1 MSRNVVRFVAIGVLL
16 AGGGLAFRANRAQ
29 AASDTASL
37 VTKVLAAAGAEAA
50 LPAATP
56 ALPALETAVF
66 AGGCFWGVQAVFQ
79 HTKGVITARSGYSG
93 GDRSTAM
100 YEVVGTG
107 RTGHAEAVRVVFDP
121 SVVSYQTLMNIFF
134 TVAHDPTQ
142 VNMQG
147 PDHGPQYRS
156 AIFTNSD
163 EQLKA
168 TQAYISNLSNAK
180 VYNKPIATEVTAL
193 NGFYEAEKYHQDY
206 ATLHPNDM
214 YIVINDAPKVEN
226 LRKQFPA
233 LYRPTIK

>member
-1 MSRNVVRFVAIGVLL
+1 MSRNVTRFIALGVLL
-16 AGGGLAFRANRAQ
+16 AGGSLAFRANRAQ
-29 AASDTASL
+29 AASDSASL
-37 VTKVLAAAGAEAA
+37 VTKVLAAAGPEAA
-50 LPAATP
+50 LPAVTP
-56 ALPALETAVF
+56 VLPAQETAVF

-93 GDRSTAM
+93 GERGTAM
-100 YEVVGTG
+100 YEAVGTG
-107 RTGHAEAVRVVFDP
+107 QTGHAEAVQVVFDP

-134 TVAHDPTQ
+134 TVVHDPTQ

-147 PDHGPQYRS
+147 PDHGTQYRS
-156 AIFTNSD
+156 AIFTNSP

-168 TQAYISNLSNAK
+168 TQEYVANLSKAK
-180 VYNKPIATEVTAL
+180 VYSKPIATEVRPL
-193 NGFYEAEKYHQDY
+193 KGFYEAEKYHQDY

-226 LRKQFPA
+226 LKKQFPA